1 MDIHLTFLGTSNAFP
16 TAERNH
22 PGTWLE
28 WGAERILIDCGEG
41 TQRQCKRA
49 GLNPC
54 KITKILLT
62 HLHGDHVLGLPGLME
77 TLGMSEY
84 SRVLE
89 IYGPRGTS
97 QHIEMLQ
104 RLYGKFS
111 IRYKVHELP
120 CTIETD
126 EWTIEAQPME
136 HNVPT
141 WAYAFIVKEKRRL
154 DKRKIARLK
163 LPNSPLMA
171 ELQKGRDIIVNKK
184 KVKAKDVTYVQ
195 PGKKVAFITD
205 TKINQKAIDI
215 AKNADLLVCESTY
228 AEHEEEYALNYKH
241 LTSKHAA
248 TIAKKAKVKR
258 LVLTHIAQRYEQ
270 SLNRIEKEAKK
281 VFKNT
286 HALKDLEEV
295 TI

>member
-1 MDIHLTFLGTSNAFP
+1 MDIQITFLGTSNAIP
-16 TAERNH
+16 TAQRNH
-22 PGTWLE
+22 PSAWLE

-41 TQRQCKRA
+41 TQRQCKKA

-54 KITKILLT
+54 KLTKILLT

-84 SRVLE
+84 SRELD

-120 CTIETD
+120 CTIEND
-126 EWTIEAQPME
+126 EWEIKAEPME
-136 HNVPT
+136 HNVST

-154 DKRKIARLK
+154 DKKKIAKLK
-163 LPNSPLMA
+163 LPNGPIMA
-171 ELQKGRDIIVNKK
+171 ELQKGKDIQVNKK
-184 KVKAKDVTYVQ
+184 KIKAKDVTYIQ
-195 PGKKVAFITD
+195 PGKKVVFITD
-205 TKINQKAIDI
+205 TKINQRAIII
-215 AKNADLLVCESTY
+215 AKDADLLVCEATY
-228 AEHEEEYALNYKH
+228 AEDEEEYALNYKH

-248 TIAKKAKVKR
+248 TIAKKAKVNK
-258 LVLTHIAQRYEQ
+258 LVLNHIAQRYEQ
-270 SLNRIEKEAKK
+270 RLEQIEKEARK

-286 HALKDLEEV
+286 NALKDLEQITV
-295 TI
+295 